1 MDGVR
6 GNAPLSPHPG
16 NPPTVDYT
24 YGDVSG
30 IAAMNMQSSSLPL
43 QEGKQQSGSRKR
55 PFNLLR
61 WFSLI
66 SMAVIATVAVALGTV
81 STRFV
86 IEESVERDALLTAQF
101 IQAIASAEVRHVSI
115 ANVRSMGEL
124 LDPRQDRSV
133 PDVDPQVR
141 AAARGEF
148 LDHIEHL
155 PDVILANIYAPD
167 RQVIWSTNPALIG
180 TNIHADEDLD
190 RAFNHKVP
198 VSASYHNVD
207 KAREEQKF
215 ITPPDYI
222 FIENYIPLFDA
233 DGKNVTAMVEIYK
246 EPKDLI
252 NRMERGLV
260 LIWLATA
267 LGGGLIYLGLYWI
280 VRRAAI
286 LLAAQQKQLIANETF
301 VALGE
306 MSSAVAHSLR
316 NPLATIR
323 SSAELAL
330 ELDAGPAQKN
340 VNDIIGQVDRM
351 SKWVRELLQSLRP
364 LNDDPEP
371 VNLVATL
378 HECLVAFEQ
387 QIARAGVRVVFQP
400 PSIPMVLSQQ
410 VQLAQILNSLLAN
423 ALEAMEKGGTLTVEL
438 ESTHNRGVCV
448 VLSDTGKGMNEEQ
461 RMMAFRPFFTTKT
474 GGLGVGLVLVKRIME
489 RFGGGVTLDSRE
501 GEGTNVRLVFQPVP

>member
-1 MDGVR
+1 
-6 GNAPLSPHPG
+6 
-16 NPPTVDYT
+16 
-24 YGDVSG
+24 
-30 IAAMNMQSSSLPL
+30 MNIQSKSLPVE
-43 QEGKQQSGSRKR
+43 EGTLRLGSRKQS
-55 PFNLLR
+55 FNLLR

-66 SMAVIATVAVALGTV
+66 SMAVIGTVAIALGTV

-86 IEESVERDALLTAQF
+86 IEESVQRDALLTAQF

-115 ANVRSMGEL
+115 PNVRTMGEL
-124 LDPRQDRSV
+124 LDPRQDKSF
-133 PDVDPQVR
+133 PDVSPQAR
-141 AAARGEF
+141 ADARGEF

-167 RQVIWSTNPALIG
+167 RQVIWSTNPVLIG
-180 TNIHADEDLD
+180 TSIHADEDLD
-190 RAFNHKVP
+190 RAFNEKIP
-198 VSASYHNVD
+198 VSASYHDVD

-233 DGKNVTAMVEIYK
+233 EGKNVTAMVEIYK

-252 NRMERGLV
+252 ARMERGLT

-330 ELDAGPAQKN
+330 EFDAGPAEKN
-340 VNDIIGQVDRM
+340 IKDIIGQVDRM

-378 HECLVAFEQ
+378 HESLVAFEQ
-387 QIARAGVRVVFQP
+387 QIARAGVKVVFHPQHT
-400 PSIPMVLSQQ
+400 PMVLSQS
-410 VQLAQILNSLLAN
+410 VQLTQVLNSLLAN
-423 ALEAMEKGGTLTVEL
+423 ALEAMDKGGTLTVTL
-438 ESTHNRGVCV
+438 EPSDDRGVSV

-461 RMMAFRPFFTTKT
+461 RTMAFRPFFTTKA

-489 RFGGGVTLDSRE
+489 RFGGGVTLNSRE
-501 GEGTNVRLVFQPVP
+501 GEGTTVRLAFQLVP

>member
-1 MDGVR
+1 M
-6 GNAPLSPHPG
+6 NM
-16 NPPTVDYT
+16 PTHT
-24 YGDVSG
+24 LQNEEGDV
-30 IAAMNMQSSSLPL
+30 LL
-43 QEGKQQSGSRKR
+43 RSRKQ

-66 SMAVIATVAVALGTV
+66 SMAVIGTVAIALGAV

-86 IEESVERDALLTAQF
+86 ITESVQRDALLTSQF

-115 ANVRSMGEL
+115 PNVRTMGEL
-124 LDPRQDRSV
+124 LDPRQDRKLT
-133 PDVDPQVR
+133 DVDPLAR
-141 AAARGEF
+141 ANARGEF

-167 RQVIWSTNPALIG
+167 RMVIWSTNPALMG
-180 TNIHADEDLD
+180 TTIESDEDLD
-190 RAFNHKVP
+190 QAFEFKTP
-198 VSASYHNVD
+198 VSASYHDVD
-207 KAREEQKF
+207 NARMEQKF
-215 ITPPDYI
+215 VTPPQYI

-233 DGKNVTAMVEIYK
+233 EGKNVTAMVEIYK

-252 NRMERGLV
+252 ERMERGLV

-286 LLAAQQKQLIANETF
+286 LLATQQKQLITNETF

-330 ELDAGPAQKN
+330 EFDSGPARKN
-340 VNDIIGQVDRM
+340 INDIIGQVDRM

-364 LNDDPEP
+364 LHDQPES
-371 VNLVATL
+371 VNLVAAL
-378 HECLVAFEQ
+378 HDSLTAFEQ
-387 QIARAGVRVVFQP
+387 QIAKAGVNVVFAPQET
-400 PSIPMVLSQQ
+400 PMVLSQPI
-410 VQLAQILNSLLAN
+410 QLAQILNSLIAN
-423 ALEAMEKGGTLTVEL
+423 ALEAMDKGGTLTITL
-438 ESTHNRGVCV
+438 EPADPRGVD
-448 VLSDTGKGMNEEQ
+448 VLLRDTGKGMNEEQ
-461 RMMAFRPFFTTKT
+461 RNMAFRPFFTTKQ

-489 RFGGGVTLDSRE
+489 RCGGAVSLDTRE
-501 GEGTNVRLVFQPVP
+501 GEGTCVRLSFKRFP

>member
-1 MDGVR
+1 MIMTTQALRTDDGESVR
-6 GNAPLSPHPG
+6 PSAR
-16 NPPTVDYT
+16 
-24 YGDVSG
+24 
-30 IAAMNMQSSSLPL
+30 
-43 QEGKQQSGSRKR
+43 KQ

-66 SMAVIATVAVALGTV
+66 SMAVIGTVAVALGAV

-86 IEESVERDALLTAQF
+86 ITESVQRDALLTSQF

-115 ANVRSMGEL
+115 PNVRTMGEL
-124 LDPRQDRSV
+124 LDPRKDRDY
-133 PDVDPQVR
+133 PEVDPMAR
-141 AAARGEF
+141 ANARGEF

-167 RQVIWSTNPALIG
+167 RMVIWSTNPALMG
-180 TNIHADEDLD
+180 TTIHADEDLD
-190 RAFNHKVP
+190 QAFSSKTP
-198 VSASYHNVD
+198 VSASYHDVD
-207 KAREEQKF
+207 HGKMEQKF
-215 ITPPDYI
+215 ITPPQYI

-233 DGKNVTAMVEIYK
+233 DGKHVTAMVEIYK
-246 EPKDLI
+246 EPTDLI
-252 NRMERGLV
+252 DRMERGLV

-286 LLAAQQKQLIANETF
+286 LLAAQQKQLITNETF

-330 ELDAGPAQKN
+330 EFDSGPAHKN
-340 VNDIIGQVDRM
+340 INDIIGQVDRM

-364 LNDDPEP
+364 LHDEPEP
-371 VNLVATL
+371 VNLVAAL
-378 HECLVAFEQ
+378 HDSLMAFEQ
-387 QIARAGVRVVFQP
+387 QIAKVGVNVVFEPQET
-400 PSIPMVLSQQ
+400 PMVLSQQ
-410 VQLAQILNSLLAN
+410 VQLSQILNSLLAN
-423 ALEAMEKGGTLTVEL
+423 ALEAMDKGGTLNITM
-438 ESTHNRGVCV
+438 ESTDAQSVSV
-448 VLSDTGKGMNEEQ
+448 VISDTGKGMNEEQ
-461 RMMAFRPFFTTKT
+461 RNMAFRPFFTTKQ

-489 RFGGGVTLDSRE
+489 RCGGTVSLDSRE
-501 GEGTNVRLVFQPVP
+501 GEGTSVRLSFKRIP

>member
-1 MDGVR
+1 
-6 GNAPLSPHPG
+6 
-16 NPPTVDYT
+16 
-24 YGDVSG
+24 
-30 IAAMNMQSSSLPL
+30 MNIQSKSLPVE
-43 QEGKQQSGSRKR
+43 EGTLRLGSRKQ

-66 SMAVIATVAVALGTV
+66 SMAVIGTVAVALGAV

-86 IEESVERDALLTAQF
+86 IEESVQRDALLTAQF

-115 ANVRSMGEL
+115 PNVRTMGEL
-124 LDPRQDRSV
+124 LDPRQDMHF
-133 PDVDPQVR
+133 PDVSPQAR
-141 AAARGEF
+141 ADARGEF

-167 RQVIWSTNPALIG
+167 RQVIWSTNPVLIG
-180 TNIHADEDLD
+180 TSIHADEDLD
-190 RAFNHKVP
+190 RAFNEKIP
-198 VSASYHNVD
+198 VSASYHDVD

-215 ITPPDYI
+215 VIPPDYI

-233 DGKNVTAMVEIYK
+233 EGKNVTAMVEIYK

-252 NRMERGLV
+252 ARMERGLT

-330 ELDAGPAQKN
+330 EFDAGPAEKN
-340 VNDIIGQVDRM
+340 IKDIIGQVDRM

-371 VNLVATL
+371 VNLVATV
-378 HECLVAFEQ
+378 HESLVAFEQ
-387 QIARAGVRVVFQP
+387 QIARAGVKVVFHPQHT
-400 PSIPMVLSQQ
+400 PMVLSQS
-410 VQLAQILNSLLAN
+410 VQLTQILNSLLAN
-423 ALEAMEKGGTLTVEL
+423 ALEAMDKGGTLTVTL
-438 ESTHNRGVCV
+438 EPSDDRGVCV

-461 RMMAFRPFFTTKT
+461 RTMAFRPFFTTKA

-489 RFGGGVTLDSRE
+489 RFGGGVTLNSRE
-501 GEGTNVRLVFQPVP
+501 GEGTTVRLAFQLVP

>member
-1 MDGVR
+1 
-6 GNAPLSPHPG
+6 
-16 NPPTVDYT
+16 
-24 YGDVSG
+24 
-30 IAAMNMQSSSLPL
+30 MNMQSKSLPVE
-43 QEGKQQSGSRKR
+43 EGNLRLGSRKQ
-55 PFNLLR
+55 PFNLLG

-66 SMAVIATVAVALGTV
+66 SLAVIGTVAVALGAV

-86 IEESVERDALLTAQF
+86 IEESVQRDALLTAQF

-115 ANVRSMGEL
+115 PNIRTMGEL
-124 LDPRQDRSV
+124 LDPRQDKDF
-133 PDVDPQVR
+133 PDVDPQAR
-141 AAARGEF
+141 AGARGEF

-167 RQVIWSTNPALIG
+167 RLVIWSTNPALIG
-180 TNIHADEDLD
+180 TSIHADEDLD
-190 RAFNHKVP
+190 RAFNEKIP
-198 VSASYHNVD
+198 VSASYHDVD

-215 ITPPDYI
+215 VIPPDYI

-233 DGKNVTAMVEIYK
+233 EGKNVTAMVEIYK

-252 NRMERGLV
+252 ARMERGLT

-330 ELDAGPAQKN
+330 EFDAGPAEKN
-340 VNDIIGQVDRM
+340 IKDIIGQVDRM

-371 VNLVATL
+371 VNLVAAL
-378 HECLVAFEQ
+378 HESLVAFEQ
-387 QIARAGVRVVFQP
+387 QIARSGVQVVFHPQHT
-400 PSIPMVLSQQ
+400 PMVLSQP
-410 VQLAQILNSLLAN
+410 VQLTQILNSLLAN
-423 ALEAMEKGGTLTVEL
+423 ALEAMDKGGTLTVSL
-438 ESTHNRGVCV
+438 EPSEDRGVCV
-448 VLSDTGKGMNEEQ
+448 VLSDTGKGMSEEQ
-461 RMMAFRPFFTTKT
+461 RTMAFRPFFTTKT

-501 GEGTNVRLVFQPVP
+501 GEGTTVRLAFQLVP

>member
-1 MDGVR
+1 MTSQSTT
-6 GNAPLSPHPG
+6 LQKEE
-16 NPPTVDYT
+16 
-24 YGDVSG
+24 GDVRLS
-30 IAAMNMQSSSLPL
+30 
-43 QEGKQQSGSRKR
+43 SRKQ

-66 SMAVIATVAVALGTV
+66 SMAVIGSVAVALGAV

-86 IEESVERDALLTAQF
+86 ITESVQRDALLTSQF
-101 IQAIASAEVRHVSI
+101 VQAIASAEVRHVSI
-115 ANVRSMGEL
+115 PNVRTMGEL
-124 LDPRQDRSV
+124 LDPRKDKDF
-133 PDVDPQVR
+133 PEVDPLAR
-141 AAARGEF
+141 ASARGEF

-167 RQVIWSTNPALIG
+167 RMVIWSTNPALMG
-180 TNIHADEDLD
+180 TTIHADDDLD
-190 RAFNHKVP
+190 QAFSSRMP
-198 VSASYHNVD
+198 VSASYHSVD
-207 KAREEQKF
+207 KSRMEQKF
-215 ITPPDYI
+215 VTPPDYI

-233 DGKNVTAMVEIYK
+233 DGDTVTAMVEIYK

-252 NRMERGLV
+252 DRMERGLV

-286 LLAAQQKQLIANETF
+286 LLETQQKQLITNETF

-330 ELDAGPAQKN
+330 EFDSGPAHKN
-340 VNDIIGQVDRM
+340 INDIIGQVDRM

-364 LNDDPEP
+364 LNDEAEP
-371 VNLVATL
+371 VNLVAAL
-378 HECLVAFEQ
+378 HDSLMAFEH
-387 QIARAGVRVVFQP
+387 QIAKAEVQVVFEP
-400 PSIPMVLSQQ
+400 KETPMVLSQQ
-410 VQLAQILNSLLAN
+410 VQLTQILNSLLAN
-423 ALEAMEKGGTLTVEL
+423 AVEAMDRGGTLTITL
-438 ESTHNRGVCV
+438 EPTDTRGICV
-448 VLSDTGKGMNEEQ
+448 VVSDTGKGMNEEQ
-461 RMMAFRPFFTTKT
+461 RSMAFRPFFTTKQ

-489 RFGGGVTLDSRE
+489 RFGGAVTLGSRE
-501 GEGTNVRLVFQPVP
+501 GEGTSVCLSFKRIP